1 MIPGPTHGPVASVKE
16 DTSMQHRPQL
26 RATRRGLLGAALATP
41 LVLTRGAR
49 AAEPE
54 PVDVELVLAVDV
66 SRSIDAEEMEMQFRG
81 YAAAFRDPKLLEGIG
96 GGPLGQIAVTLFT
109 WSDWHIQEHLVP
121 WMKIDGPAGAERVAA
136 AIDAA
141 PRRTWLYTS
150 ISGAIDFA
158 AGLFGQGYEGTRRVV
173 DISGDGVNNSGRP
186 VADARRDALEKNIVL
201 NGLAVMD
208 RTPQPWS
215 AGLPPL
221 DEYFRTEVI
230 GGPGAFLMVAEGFES
245 FETAVK
251 RKIIREIAAAPPPGP
266 LVERAFA

>member
-1 MIPGPTHGPVASVKE
+1 MPDKPLSI
-16 DTSMQHRPQL
+16 TSP
-26 RATRRGLLGAALATP
+26 AGRRISRRLFVGGALAVPALLSRP
-41 LVLTRGAR
+41 LLAN
-49 AAEPE
+49 EPE

-66 SRSIDAEEMEMQFRG
+66 SRSVDQEEQEMQFRG
-81 YAAAFRDPKLLEGIG
+81 YAAAFRDQRLIEGIS
-96 GGPLGQIAVTLFT
+96 GGPLGQIAVTMFT

-121 WMKIDGPAGAERVAA
+121 WMKIDGPDTAERVAQ

-158 AGLFGQGYEGTRRVV
+158 SGLFGRGYEGTRRVV

-186 VADARRDALEKNIVL
+186 LADARSEALAKGIVL
-201 NGLAVMD
+201 NGLAVLD
-208 RTPQPWS
+208 KTPQPWA

-221 DEYFRTEVI
+221 DDYYRTEVI
-230 GGPGAFLMVAEGFES
+230 GGPGAFLMVAEGFDA

-251 RKIIREIAAAPPPGP
+251 RKIIREIAAVPAPGP
-266 LVERAFA
+266 LVERAYA